1 MLAFRATLVSRS
13 GRTTLV
19 PVVALLGA
27 VAISSPASA
36 HHSFA
41 SFDASKCFTLSGT
54 VRNFEWQY
62 PHSWLW
68 VIAPTATDQTQV
80 GDAQVW
86 GFESMSPAQLQEVDS
101 RWNKKVISIGDKV
114 TVTYSPLRDGRH
126 GGSMGKVALANGW
139 VLKGTPNA
147 CQGAKAVFGANG
159 LTGNSASVNLPK
171 N

>member
-1 MLAFRATLVSRS
+1 MLAFKSI
-13 GRTTLV
+13 LV
-19 PVVALLGA
+19 PAAVILAGVAG
-27 VAISSPASA
+27 SPSALA

-68 VIAPTATDQTQV
+68 VIAPAASGET
-80 GDAQVW
+80 QVW

-101 RWNKKVISIGDKV
+101 RWNKHVISIGDKV

-139 VLKGTPNA
+139 LLKGTPNA
-147 CQGAKAVFGANG
+147 CQGAKAVFGPNG